1 MNNIRKPSKKQFF
14 VAIAAAA
21 LFGLSAT
28 PVQANLIWELT
39 VGPAHTVILVVPDN
53 GPGDINPALNAITV
67 DPLVINTALGAGSP
81 FFFVAAGASSNC
93 GTAGTGVTPCTG
105 LVGLSALASNALFNV
120 NGSAGQIDIEVTQD
134 NWATPLGSRTLT
146 NGPAATLTLLGAG
159 DFMDSTGYN
168 DPANAHFGLTF
179 FTPTSIF
186 TPGNAL
192 CTPNI
197 GGVSTCND
205 LTTRPGISE
214 GNPYSL
220 TQVMNFSLVSGVPK
234 IVQYTDATT
243 KFATPVAVPEPMTL
257 LLLGAGLAGLAG
269 LGFVRHSKSF

>member
-1 MNNIRKPSKKQFF
+1 MNNIRKPSKKQLF
-14 VAIAAAA
+14 VAIVAAA

-53 GPGDINPALNAITV
+53 GVGDINPALNAITV
-67 DPLVINTALGAGSP
+67 DPLVINAALGAGSP

-146 NGPAATLTLLGAG
+146 NGPAATLSFLTPPG

-168 DPANAHFGLTF
+168 NPNNLHFSLAGAF
-179 FTPTSIF
+179 FTPTSVF
-186 TPGNAL
+186 TPGNAH
-192 CTPNI
+192 CTPNVQF
-197 GGVSTCND
+197 VSTCSD
-205 LTTRPGISE
+205 LTTRPGINES
-214 GNPYSL
+214 NPYSL
-220 TQVMNFSLVSGVPK
+220 TQVMNFNLGASTLTRTIS
-234 IVQYTDATT
+234 YSDAST
-243 KFATPVAVPEPMTL
+243 KFAPAVPEPASL
-257 LLLGAGLAGLAG
+257 LLLGVGLSA
-269 LGFVRHSKSF
+269 LGFARRRKNS